1 MDHITFVA
9 NQKVIIAFITGQT
22 FNLNNFAVD
31 QGTFV
36 TDLSTFALD
45 PFAYF
50 VSFRTFANSEK
61 RFAIEVVT
69 IIGINST

>member
-31 QGTFV
+31 
-36 TDLSTFALD
+36 
-45 PFAYF
+45 
-50 VSFRTFANSEK
+50 
-61 RFAIEVVT
+61 
-69 IIGINST
+69 